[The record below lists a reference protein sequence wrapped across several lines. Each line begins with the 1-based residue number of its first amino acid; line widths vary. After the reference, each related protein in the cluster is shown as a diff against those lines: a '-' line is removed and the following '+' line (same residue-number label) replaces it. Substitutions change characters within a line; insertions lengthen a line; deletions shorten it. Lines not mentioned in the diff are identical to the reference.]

1 MVECKKALSDPDV
14 DGDLTKAADWLRKHG
29 SAKASSKV
37 SGREAS
43 EGMVG
48 VTVSP
53 DGRSASIV
61 RVASETDFASRSDA
75 FGRLVEDVAVAAM
88 NLGGGDGPVDVD
100 GALLPASVE
109 GGGTVKDALDEAI
122 LAIRENLQISEAI
135 SLSSSSSPS
144 DDSVLVGYVHG
155 RLPGSDCAGTAA
167 AVVEIGRA
175 GDGSTATDEDMRDA
189 GKKLAMHVVAAKPE
203 YLSPDTVPEDAVEK
217 EKAVLMEQVADS
229 GKPPEIVDKMMT
241 GRMRKYYEGVCLT
254 EQPHMV
260 EEGSPKVSKVLGKM
274 GMEVRRFEKTS
285 VQ

>member
-1 MVECKKALSDPDV
+1 MVECKKALSDPGV
-14 DGDLTKAADWLRKHG
+14 AGDPTKAADWLRKHG

-48 VTVSP
+48 VAVSP
-53 DGRSASIV
+53 DGRSASVV
-61 RVASETDFASRSDA
+61 RVASETDFAGRSGA
-75 FGRLVEDVAVAAM
+75 FGALVRDVAGAA
-88 NLGGGDGPVDVD
+88 LRLGGDGPIDVD
-100 GALLPASVE
+100 GALLPAGVGESG

-122 LAIRENLQISEAI
+122 LAIRENLHISAAAC
-135 SLSSSSSPS
+135 LSASG

-167 AVVEIGRA
+167 AVVEIGKTA
-175 GDGSTATDEDMRDA
+175 GSSASTEDMTDA
-189 GKKLAMHVVAAKPE
+189 GKKLAMHVVAAKPAS
-203 YLSPDTVPEDAVEK
+203 LSPKTVPEEDVER
-217 EKAVLMEQVADS
+217 EKAVLAEQVADS
-229 GKPPEIVDKMMT
+229 GKPADIVEKMVN

-260 EEGSPKVSKVLGKM
+260 EEGSPKVAKVLAKM
-274 GMEVRRFEKTS
+274 GMEVRRFERIS